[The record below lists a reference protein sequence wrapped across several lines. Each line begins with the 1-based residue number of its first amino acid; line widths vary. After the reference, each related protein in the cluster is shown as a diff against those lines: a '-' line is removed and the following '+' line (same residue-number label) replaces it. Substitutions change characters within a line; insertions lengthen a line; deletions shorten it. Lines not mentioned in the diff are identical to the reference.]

1 MDHEE
6 FRYFRQKLQ
15 KSQREMAQLL
25 GTSRKAIESYE
36 QGWRNI
42 PAHAER
48 QVLFFLVL
56 KMETDVRSAPCWEIR
71 FCSPEMQKACPAWE
85 FKSGQL
91 CWFINGTIC
100 QGKPQTSWR
109 QKMTLCRKCKVFT
122 SFINHLE
129 LLTGRRKIVGR
140 NAEKVT

>member
-48 QVLFFLVL
+48 QVLVYQRHNLSRKTADELEAKNDF
-56 KMETDVRSAPCWEIR
+56 MQ
-71 FCSPEMQKACPAWE
+71 EMQGVHFFHEPFETSC
-85 FKSGQL
+85 
-91 CWFINGTIC
+91 GT
-100 QGKPQTSWR
+100 
-109 QKMTLCRKCKVFT
+109 QKNRC
-122 SFINHLE
+122 
-129 LLTGRRKIVGR
+129 
-140 NAEKVT
+140 